1 MNPPR
6 PTPISNAG
14 AFGGLDVLASDPL
27 DASGREDAAADLSAA
42 DTPEAYPVPSR
53 ANAVARSERLRPGR
67 PR

>member
-14 AFGGLDVLASDPL
+14 AFDGLDVLASDPL
-27 DASGREDAAADLSAA
+27 DASGRPDAAADSLAA

-53 ANAVARSERLRPGR
+53 TNAVPPSERLRPGR
-67 PR
+67 P